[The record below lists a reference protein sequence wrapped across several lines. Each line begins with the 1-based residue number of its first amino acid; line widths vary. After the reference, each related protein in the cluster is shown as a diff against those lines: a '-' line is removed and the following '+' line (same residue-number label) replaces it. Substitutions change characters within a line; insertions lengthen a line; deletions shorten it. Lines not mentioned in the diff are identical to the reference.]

1 MRGSQAAFPRWQAA
15 NGVSNLGSPMKKTK
29 ESPVRTSLRRIFI
42 ALSFLLAALPA
53 FAHHS
58 FTSEFDINQPIEL
71 KGTVTRFDWV
81 NPHGW
86 VYVDVKGDDGK
97 VVNWAVETGGPNA
110 LLRRGVRKTDF
121 PIGVEVTV
129 KGWRAK
135 NGTATAN
142 GKSITLADGRNFAL
156 GTSAGGQGDPNGGGQ

>member
-1 MRGSQAAFPRWQAA
+1 
-15 NGVSNLGSPMKKTK
+15 MKKTLQR
-29 ESPVRTSLRRIFI
+29 SMVV
-42 ALSFLLAALPA
+42 LSFFVAAVPA

-58 FTSEFDINQPIEL
+58 FTSEFDINRPIEL
-71 KGTVTRFDWV
+71 KGTITKFDWV

-86 VYVDVKGDDGK
+86 VYVDVKGPDGK
-97 VVNWAVETGGPNA
+97 VVNWAIETGGPNA

-129 KGWRAK
+129 KGWQSKAR
-135 NGTATAN
+135 TATAN

-156 GTSAGGQGDPNGGGQ
+156 GSSAGGQDGKGGGQ

>member
-1 MRGSQAAFPRWQAA
+1 MASVTTDIAECESASCDSLQ
-15 NGVSNLGSPMKKTK
+15 LTLYEKIK
-29 ESPVRTSLRRIFI
+29 ENHVKTSLRNILI
-42 ALSFLLAALPA
+42 ALGFLLAALPA
-53 FAHHS
+53 MAHHS

-71 KGTVTRFDWV
+71 KGTVTKFDWV

-86 VYVDVKGDDGK
+86 VYVDVKGEDGK

-142 GKSITLADGRNFAL
+142 GKTITMADGRNFSL
-156 GTSAGGQGDPNGGGQ
+156 GTSAGGQDPNGAGQ